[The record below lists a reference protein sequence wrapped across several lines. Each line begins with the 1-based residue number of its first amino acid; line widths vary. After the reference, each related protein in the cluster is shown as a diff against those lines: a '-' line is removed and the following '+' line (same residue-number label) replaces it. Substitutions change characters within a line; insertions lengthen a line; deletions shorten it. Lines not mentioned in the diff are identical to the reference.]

1 MNNQEYKVRPEVV
14 NINSNKPSFYPYSV
28 KISKCSGSCNNINE
42 PYAELCVSNVS
53 KNINVN
59 VFNLISRTSET
70 RYLEWHKTFKC
81 KCRLDV
87 KVSNNKQRQKND
99 KCRCEC
105 KKLIG
110 KGMCDKRFKWNCSN
124 CECECDKSCDRGE
137 YLD

>member
-1 MNNQEYKVRPEVV
+1 MSFFSFNALKCVSMNNQEYKVRPEIV

-28 KISKCSGSCNNINE
+28 KISKCSGSCNNVNE

-70 RYLEWHKTFKC
+70 RYLEWHKIFKC

-87 KVSNNKQRQKND
+87 KVSNNKQR
-99 KCRCEC
+99 
-105 KKLIG
+105 
-110 KGMCDKRFKWNCSN
+110 
-124 CECECDKSCDRGE
+124 
-137 YLD
+137 